1 MSRRQKNQRPAT
13 RVRNADNDHFCVALP
28 DNLRTSIDRMI
39 SIDISADTVEE
50 AYEEGFRQLGVPSAA
65 IETQVLSAA
74 HEDCLPGAEPL
85 PGVTVRLVVNE
96 DMLLA
101 SAREHLNRILEL
113 MNVKCS
119 IAVLRRR
126 GGVVLNIHAGDDDSL
141 VIGKNGQNLEALQIL
156 VNRMVVHGG
165 RELLPIYVD
174 CEDYMEKRL
183 VRLESAARRGVKR
196 AVRDS
201 VEVPLEI
208 MTAFERKIVH
218 NVLKETRGIHT
229 LSRGEGAE
237 RHIVIIP
244 DESSANWQL
253 QPHRGPM
260 GRRSENPT
268 PATGISTVW
277 QSAGDPADDVDEVE
291 KVKKH

>member
-1 MSRRQKNQRPAT
+1 
-13 RVRNADNDHFCVALP
+13 
-28 DNLRTSIDRMI
+28 MI
-39 SIDISADTVEE
+39 SIDISADTTEE
-50 AYEEGFRQLGVPSAA
+50 AYEEGLRQLGVPPDA
-65 IETQVLSAA
+65 IEMQVLSAA
-74 HEDCLPGAEPL
+74 HEDTLPGAEPL
-85 PGVTVRLVVNE
+85 PGVTVRLIVNE
-96 DMLLA
+96 EMLTTT
-101 SAREHLNRILEL
+101 ARDHLKKMLEL
-113 MNVKCS
+113 MGVKAT
-119 IAVLRRR
+119 IEVLRRR

-141 VIGKNGQNLEALQIL
+141 VIGKSGQNLEALQI
-156 VNRMVVHGG
+156 VINRMVVHGG
-165 RELLPIYVD
+165 RDLLPIYVD

-183 VRLESAARRGVKR
+183 SRLESMARNSVKR
-196 AVRDS
+196 AIRDS
-201 VEVPLEI
+201 IEVPLEI

-244 DESSANWQL
+244 DESSATWKL

-277 QSAGDPADDVDEVE
+277 QSAGNRDDDVDEPAG
-291 KVKKH
+291 